1 MAKAPRKS
9 PEGRRGAR
17 SGDERAAL
25 LRRVAELEE
34 REAHARQILQKVGVS
49 IWEEDFSQVQE
60 ALSALRRQGVQDVRA
75 YCAEH
80 PEFVRHAVGLVRV
93 VDVNDTSLRM
103 FHASSREELLGSLE
117 RIFLPETLEVFI
129 EQLVTLAEGRS
140 SLQAESVVRTLDGQ
154 RIDVFFTFAWDAV
167 VGRADRALVTLMD
180 ISERKVAERA
190 LQESETRFRNMADHA
205 PVMMWVTDAQ
215 GSCVYLNRHWYDF
228 TGQTEATALGFGWLN
243 ALHPD
248 DVESTQA
255 IFLDANARHA
265 PFRLDY
271 RLRRV
276 DGEYRWAIDAASPR
290 FGPGGEFL
298 GYIGSVIDIT
308 ERRRRED
315 LLRFLV
321 ETGTTLASSL
331 DGAATLTSL
340 ARLAVPSLAD
350 WCMVDLVEEDG
361 SVRRVEV
368 AVADP
373 ADALLAEE
381 VRRFPARMDGNPG
394 HPPTTALRE
403 GRSVLLSEVKPDLL
417 PPLAHNDAH
426 ARTMAAVRTIS
437 LMSVPLMAR
446 GRTLG
451 VLTFIS
457 TAHSG
462 RHYGTAELAAA
473 EDLARRAA
481 LTADNARLYRD
492 AQRAVRLRDE
502 FLSVASH
509 ELKTPLTPLSL
520 KLQVLVRE
528 VQARCEAPLAQ
539 RLLGHL
545 DACRHQVK
553 RLSEL
558 VHGLLDVTHLSEG
571 QLYLE
576 REEVDLVVLVREV
589 VARLQSQA
597 ERTGSPLML
606 EAEGPVVG
614 QWDRLR
620 LEQVVSHLLSNAVK
634 YGAGHPVSIRVQAT
648 GARAHLVVKDQ
659 GIGMEPQM
667 LARIFEKFE
676 RGVSERH
683 YGGLGLGLYV
693 TRQTLHA
700 MGGTVS
706 VESAPGK
713 GATFTVELPL
723 RQSPAAS

>member
-1 MAKAPRKS
+1 M
-9 PEGRRGAR
+9 
-17 SGDERAAL
+17 
-25 LRRVAELEE
+25 LRRVSELEE
-34 REAHARQILQKVGVS
+34 REAHARQILQRVGVS
-49 IWEEDFSQVQE
+49 IWEEDFSRVQE

-75 YCAEH
+75 YCVEH
-80 PEFVRHAVGLVRV
+80 LDFVRQAVGQVNV
-93 VDVNDTSLRM
+93 VNVNDTTLRM
-103 FHASSREELLGSLE
+103 FHASSREELSGSLE
-117 RIFLPETLEVFI
+117 RIFLPETLTVFA
-129 EQLVTLAEGRS
+129 EQLAALAEGRP
-140 SLQAESVVRTLDGQ
+140 SLQAETVVRTLDGQ
-154 RIDVFFTFAWDAV
+154 RLDVFFTFTWDAV
-167 VGRADRALVTLMD
+167 VGRADRVLVTLMD
-180 ISERKVAERA
+180 ISERKAAERA

-205 PVMMWVTDAQ
+205 PVMMRVTDAR
-215 GSCVYLNRHWYDF
+215 GETTYLNQQWYDF
-228 TGQTEATALGFGWLN
+228 TGQTEATALGLGWLN

-248 DVESTQA
+248 DVASTQA
-255 IFLDANARHA
+255 VFLDAHTRRAA
-265 PFRLDY
+265 FQLDY

-340 ARLAVPSLAD
+340 ARLAVPTLAD
-350 WCMVDLVEEDG
+350 WCLVDLVEEDG

-373 ADALLAEE
+373 ADAPLAEE
-381 VRRFPARMDGNPG
+381 VRRFPARMDGNPA

-403 GRSVLLSEVKPDLL
+403 GRSVLLPKVELTRLL
-417 PPLAHNDAH
+417 SLAHGEEH
-426 ARTMAAVRTIS
+426 ARAMAAARPIS
-437 LMSVPLMAR
+437 VMAVPLMAR

-451 VLTFIS
+451 VLTFLF

-502 FLSVASH
+502 FLSIASH

-571 QLYLE
+571 QLNLE
-576 REEVDLVVLVREV
+576 REQVDLVVLVREV
-589 VARLQSQA
+589 AARLESQA

-606 EAEGPVVG
+606 EADGPVVG
-614 QWDRLR
+614 EWDRLR

-634 YGAGHPVSIRVQAT
+634 YGAGHPVSVRVQAA
-648 GARAHLVVKDQ
+648 GARARLVVRDQ
-659 GIGMEPQM
+659 GIGMEPHM
-667 LARIFEKFE
+667 LARIFDKFE

-693 TRQTLHA
+693 TRQTLQA

-723 RQSPAAS
+723 RQSAGAS

>member
-1 MAKAPRKS
+1 
-9 PEGRRGAR
+9 
-17 SGDERAAL
+17 
-25 LRRVAELEE
+25 
-34 REAHARQILQKVGVS
+34 
-49 IWEEDFSQVQE
+49 
-60 ALSALRRQGVQDVRA
+60 
-75 YCAEH
+75 
-80 PEFVRHAVGLVRV
+80 
-93 VDVNDTSLRM
+93 
-103 FHASSREELLGSLE
+103 
-117 RIFLPETLEVFI
+117 
-129 EQLVTLAEGRS
+129 
-140 SLQAESVVRTLDGQ
+140 
-154 RIDVFFTFAWDAV
+154 
-167 VGRADRALVTLMD
+167 
-180 ISERKVAERA
+180 
-190 LQESETRFRNMADHA
+190 
-205 PVMMWVTDAQ
+205 
-215 GSCVYLNRHWYDF
+215 
-228 TGQTEATALGFGWLN
+228 
-243 ALHPD
+243 
-248 DVESTQA
+248 
-255 IFLDANARHA
+255 
-265 PFRLDY
+265 
-271 RLRRV
+271 
-276 DGEYRWAIDAASPR
+276 
-290 FGPGGEFL
+290 
-298 GYIGSVIDIT
+298 
-308 ERRRRED
+308 
-315 LLRFLV
+315 
-321 ETGTTLASSL
+321 
-331 DGAATLTSL
+331 
-340 ARLAVPSLAD
+340 
-350 WCMVDLVEEDG
+350 
-361 SVRRVEV
+361 
-368 AVADP
+368 
-373 ADALLAEE
+373 
-381 VRRFPARMDGNPG
+381 
-394 HPPTTALRE
+394 
-403 GRSVLLSEVKPDLL
+403 
-417 PPLAHNDAH
+417 
-426 ARTMAAVRTIS
+426 
-437 LMSVPLMAR
+437 MAR